1 MANRYD
7 VYLRKRLTEF
17 DIIIQNLPYRDGLV
31 AHTKMYL
38 DSIMNYLYL
47 QKFIVGEHNTALQA
61 DIDNLLERV
70 FNIFKSNS
78 CLTVSANAVME
89 KPVGVSSEMF
99 LDSSNFDINEES
111 FNTFSEFMNLTTTAL
126 KYDIQKSIGTGSIR
140 MALTTKSA
148 ATIKT
153 AFEKFDK
160 LLNLDSIAIPSSEK
174 FAEAKTNIQLWTNP
188 FSIYYLVAIQ
198 CEALMNLT
206 CAMDFEIWFSLGNA
220 ANEIYLTAHMGDTQE
235 EKFCSVDNIV
245 ALLSQVNAALI
256 GFISLD
262 SADTNLHSSVEA
274 GLKRYRK
281 VAEVD
286 PLAVSEMDSMSV
298 EELDYVV
305 LA

>member
-38 DSIMNYLYL
+38 DSIVNYLYL
-47 QKFIVGEHNTALQA
+47 QKFIVGEHNMALQA

-78 CLTVSANAVME
+78 YLTVSANAVME
-89 KPVGVSSEMF
+89 KPAGVSSEMF

-111 FNTFSEFMNLTTTAL
+111 FNTFSEFMNLTTAAL

-160 LLNLDSIAIPSSEK
+160 LLNLDAIAIPSSEK
-174 FAEAKTNIQLWTNP
+174 FAEAKTNIQLQTDP
-188 FSIYYLVAIQ
+188 FSIYYLVAVQ

-220 ANEIYLTAHMGDTQE
+220 ANEIYLTVHMGDTQE
-235 EKFCSVDNIV
+235 EKFCSADNV
-245 ALLSQVNAALI
+245 VVLLSQVNAALI

-262 SADTNLHSSVEA
+262 SADINLYSSVEA